1 MSKAKALI
9 LGFLLLVPLLIF
21 AFISIFGTHN
31 FTLRTYFP
39 KVDALGEVQYTAS
52 GDTVFQQVPDFSLG
66 SSQGKPFTASDL
78 EDHITVVHFFDTASP
93 ELQEISSQLVRLQ
106 EKFEEYPE
114 VEIVSIS
121 IDPEHDSAAVLQQ
134 YAATY
139 GAKED
144 KWYVLTGDRQEINE
158 LAQEGFMLP
167 LGKQR
172 VLVTDRLM
180 LLDKDKKVRG
190 IYKGTDEKEIE
201 RLVTEINV
209 LRDEYGKS
217 R

>member
-21 AFISIFGTHN
+21 AFISIFGVHH

-39 KVDALGEVQYTAS
+39 EVDASGEVQYTAS
-52 GDTVFQQVPDFSLG
+52 GDTVFQQVPDFSLVSG
-66 SSQGKPFTASDL
+66 QGGRFTALDL

-209 LRDEYGKS
+209 LRDEYGKI

>member
-21 AFISIFGTHN
+21 AFISLFGTHH
-31 FTLRTYFP
+31 FTLGTYFP
-39 KVDALGEVQYTAS
+39 KVNASGEVQYTAS
-52 GDTVFQQVPDFSLG
+52 GDTVFQQVPDFSLV
-66 SSQGKPFTASDL
+66 SSQGGRFTALDL

-93 ELQEISSQLVRLQ
+93 EFQEVSSQLVRLQ
-106 EKFEEYPE
+106 EKFGEHPE
-114 VEIVSIS
+114 VKIVSIS
-121 IDPEHDSAAVLQQ
+121 INPEHDSAAVLQQ